1 MRNGALNAR
10 CYRKYCPTLECPPD
24 SQVKEKG
31 SCCSKCKSGWVKP
44 IRTFPPFPGGGFP
57 QPGGGFPQ
65 PGGGFPQPGAGFPPF
80 GDEGKIEDISERKSM
95 KKKEE

>member
-1 MRNGALNAR
+1 
-10 CYRKYCPTLECPPD
+10 
-24 SQVKEKG
+24 
-31 SCCSKCKSGWVKP
+31 VKP